1 MGRNTAWYSVAHKK
15 RGGTY
20 HVRSN
25 IVLSYQDL
33 TKYVV
38 ILDIE
43 LVNIEDDDPRS

>member
-1 MGRNTAWYSVAHKK
+1 M
-15 RGGTY
+15 Y

-43 LVNIEDDDPRS
+43 LVNIKDNDPRSRLLDQD